1 MVFNV
6 QNQVTSKFNFNQYV
20 FHFAAFWLLVLARLT
35 CVTNNVYSVVCE
47 FVFLCVSVC
56 AHRVDVNLMFSF
68 GLNVFCITTINK
80 PTEDR
85 KKNKKIKIY
94 IFLERTHTFII
105 VSRRTCFILCKA
117 LLWHTQD
124 TVVCF
129 SVGTLVMRNKLMQ
142 HTKSY
147 LETSAT
153 QHWYTFEHRDQWEFI
168 FCFVCSILILICLII
183 LLMF

>member
-1 MVFNV
+1 MKMVFNV

-47 FVFLCVSVC
+47 FVYLCVSVC

-85 KKNKKIKIY
+85 KKKQKNKNIY
-94 IFLERTHTFII
+94 ILNALIHLLLYLDEHVLYCARHCYGTHRTLLC
-105 VSRRTCFILCKA
+105 VSQLA
-117 LLWHTQD
+117 LWWCEINWCNTQKV
-124 TVVCF
+124 T
-129 SVGTLVMRNKLMQ
+129 
-142 HTKSY
+142 
-147 LETSAT
+147 
-153 QHWYTFEHRDQWEFI
+153 
-168 FCFVCSILILICLII
+168 
-183 LLMF
+183 